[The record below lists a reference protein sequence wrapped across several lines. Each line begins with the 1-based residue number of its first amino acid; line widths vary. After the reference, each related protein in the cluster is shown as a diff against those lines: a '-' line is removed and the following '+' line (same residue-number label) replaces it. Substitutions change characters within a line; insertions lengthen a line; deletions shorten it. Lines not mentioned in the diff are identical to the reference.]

1 MERVREALF
10 LGGPPSV
17 DGSGVRV
24 AVVDTGVDAQHPDL
38 ADSVTEVRSVV
49 PLSPSGTDRS
59 GHGTHVA
66 GIIAG
71 RGVVDGRFRGIA
83 PGASLLVIKAFHQL
97 GRGYSDDAA
106 RAVLDA
112 VEAGV
117 DIINYSASFEPSGGP
132 PPWKWPR
139 APRDVLSRAVE
150 HAIQSGVLVIAAAGN
165 AGPRP
170 GSVGRPA
177 VLSAALAVGSLDW
190 NGVVGGASGRGP
202 VYKEADLREPARY
215 DAVTDAATCTEES
228 KPDLVVPGGELP
240 TMSGAVRMRGFPLGI
255 VAPRS
260 REAEALEGL
269 DPADPDAP
277 YARMAGTSQACA
289 IATGLAALAFEYSR
303 RQGLNLGPDP
313 GKAIRALMMEAARPP
328 KVGTRDDYG
337 RGSLLWVNLRATID
351 DCVASDARRRAIIE
365 GPQLRV
371 L

>member
-1 MERVREALF
+1 
-10 LGGPPSV
+10 V

-24 AVVDTGVDAQHPDL
+24 AVVDTGVDVEHPDL
-38 ADSVTEVRSVV
+38 ADAVAELRSVV
-49 PLSPSGTDRS
+49 PLSPTGTDFS

-71 RGVVDGRFRGIA
+71 RGMVDERFRGIA
-83 PGASLLVIKAFHQL
+83 PGASLLVFKAFELH

-106 RAVLDA
+106 KAILDA

-117 DIINYSASFEPSGGP
+117 DIINYSASFEPPQGP

-139 APRDVLSRAVE
+139 TPRDVLSRAV
-150 HAIQSGVLVIAAAGN
+150 HYALQKGVLVVAAAGN
-165 AGPRP
+165 QGPRP

-177 VLSAALAVGSLDW
+177 VLSGVLSVGSLDW
-190 NGVVGGASGRGP
+190 DGVVGGASARGP
-202 VYKEADLREPARY
+202 VYLEPNLREPARY
-215 DAVTDAATCTEES
+215 DSVTDAKSCIQES
-228 KPDLVVPGGELP
+228 KPDLVVPGGRLP
-240 TMSGAVRMRGFPLGI
+240 ALVGPVRMRGYPLGI

-260 REAEALEGL
+260 RSASALEGT
-269 DPADPDAP
+269 DPTDPGSP

-289 IATGLAALAFEYSR
+289 VATGLAALAFEHSR
-303 RQGLNLGPDP
+303 KEGLNLGPDP
-313 GKAIRALMMEAARPP
+313 GRAIRALMMEAARPP

-351 DCVASDARRRAIIE
+351 DCVANEARRMAILE
-365 GPQLRV
+365 GLQLRV